1 MGVFSID
8 AHKNIA
14 MCDDAAGHHTMSTL
28 LEEHLG
34 AIERAISRVCRE
46 ARLAGADAEDF
57 GSSVKVALLADDC
70 AILRKFEGR
79 SSMPTYLTIV
89 ARRLLVDER
98 RAEGRWYASADAQR
112 RGAVAVQFE
121 RLLVRDRRSF
131 AEAADLVRRE
141 HPEVTVQELETLAAA
156 LPPRVPRP
164 VVVPVVDGDEERLA
178 GRGTAADLVEALDAR
193 RQSRRAN
200 DAVRLVMST
209 FTGEDRVLLRLRF
222 SGNASVVSI
231 ARALGLEQRPL
242 YRRLESLLARLRAGL
257 EAAGVDASAAGDL
270 IGTPDE
276 NLDFGLQRKNGDMHP
291 SAQEEGR

>member
-1 MGVFSID
+1 
-8 AHKNIA
+8 
-14 MCDDAAGHHTMSTL
+14 MSTL
-28 LEEHLG
+28 LEEHLE
-34 AIERAISRVCRE
+34 AIERAIARVCRE

-112 RGAVAVQFE
+112 RGAVAVQLE

-141 HPEVTVQELETLAAA
+141 HPDVTVQELEALAAA

-164 VVVPVVDGDEERLA
+164 VVVPVVEGDEERLA
-178 GRGTAADLVEALDAR
+178 GGGTAADLVDALDAR
-193 RQSRRAN
+193 QQGRRAN
-200 DAVRLVMST
+200 DAVRLVMAT
-209 FTGEDRVLLRLRF
+209 FTAEDRVILRLRF
-222 SGNASVVSI
+222 SGDASVVSI

-257 EAAGVDASAAGDL
+257 EAAGVDASSATDL
-270 IGTPDE
+270 IGTPGD
-276 NLDFGLQRKNGDMHP
+276 NLDFGLQRKNGETHP

>member
-1 MGVFSID
+1 
-8 AHKNIA
+8 
-14 MCDDAAGHHTMSTL
+14 MSTTL
-28 LEEHLG
+28 LEENLG
-34 AIERAISRVCRE
+34 AIERAIARVCRE
-46 ARLAGADAEDF
+46 ARLTGADAEDF

-89 ARRLLVDER
+89 ARRLLVDAR

-112 RGAVAVQFE
+112 RGAVAVQLE

-131 AEAADLVRRE
+131 AEAADILRRE
-141 HPEVTVQELETLAAA
+141 HPEVTVQELEAFAAA

-164 VVVPVVDGDEERLA
+164 VVVPVVEGDEERLA
-178 GRGTAADLVEALDAR
+178 GGGSAADLVEALDAR

-200 DAVRLVMST
+200 DAVRLAMAT
-209 FTGEDRVLLRLRF
+209 FTAEDRVILRLRF
-222 SGNASVVSI
+222 GANASVVSI

-242 YRRLESLLARLRAGL
+242 YRRLEALLNRLRTEL
-257 EAAGVDASAAGDL
+257 EAAGVDASSAGDL
-270 IGTPDE
+270 IGTPNE
-276 NLDFGLQRKNGDMHP
+276 NLDFGLQRKNGEMHP

>member
-1 MGVFSID
+1 
-8 AHKNIA
+8 
-14 MCDDAAGHHTMSTL
+14 MSATTL

-34 AIERAISRVCRE
+34 AIERAIARVCHE
-46 ARLAGADAEDF
+46 SRLAGADAEDF

-89 ARRLLVDER
+89 ARRLLVDAR

-112 RGAVAVQFE
+112 RGAVAVQLE

-131 AEAADLVRRE
+131 AEAADIVRRE
-141 HPEVTVQELETLAAA
+141 HPEVTVQELEALAAA

-164 VVVPVVDGDEERLA
+164 VVVPVVEGDEERLA
-178 GRGTAADLVEALDAR
+178 GGGTAADLVEALDAR

-200 DAVRLVMST
+200 DAVRLVMAT
-209 FTGEDRVLLRLRF
+209 FTAEDRVILRLRF
-222 SGNASVVSI
+222 GGNASVVSI

-242 YRRLESLLARLRAGL
+242 YRRLEALLARLRAGL
-257 EAAGVDASAAGDL
+257 EAAGVDASAVDDL
-270 IGTPDE
+270 IGIPNE
-276 NLDFGLQRKNGDMHP
+276 SLDFGLQRKNGAMHP